1 MRILN
6 EIAYAKELEKKGF
19 IQKKYGFELKIL
31 AKYYYANGIIGDKLK
46 EKLIEFC
53 KLHISKYNEIKYM
66 KMVKNACKYGE
77 DYNLFVVK
85 PVKITLT
92 EFEKIQKLND
102 LKIEKIAFVLLVLAN
117 INKQSYS
124 LYIKDKIKKIIKIN
138 AMKKKPQE
146 WERLKKSFPHV
157 HKGYYVNNGINEI
170 FKLAKVYLNK
180 KEKNAIMKK
189 LIDEEFISMT
199 YSCKYK
205 LDYVFHQEEENAVI
219 INNFDDFIL
228 EYDYLIGDNIGHCE
242 CCGKPFR
249 IRSNKHKYC
258 SKCAKKI
265 LQEQKNKW
273 KRENWNGR
281 KIENPPNT
289 HG

>member
-6 EIAYAKELEKKGF
+6 EIEYAKELEQKGF

-31 AKYYYANGIIGDKLK
+31 AKYYYSQGIGGDELK
-46 EKLIEFC
+46 TKLIAFC
-53 KLHISKYNEIKYM
+53 NKYIPKYNEIKYM
-66 KMVKNACKYGE
+66 KMINNACRYGE
-77 DYNLFVVK
+77 DYSLFIVK
-85 PVKITLT
+85 PVRITPT
-92 EFEKIQKLND
+92 EIEKIQKLNN
-102 LKIEKIAFVLLVLAN
+102 LKVEKVAFVLLVLAN

-124 LYIKDKIKKIIKIN
+124 LYIKDKINKIIKIN
-138 AMKKKPQE
+138 NAKKKPQE
-146 WERLKKSFPHV
+146 WEILKKSFPHI

-170 FKLAKVYLNK
+170 FKLAKVCLNK

-219 INNFDDFIL
+219 INSFDDFVL
-228 EYDYLIGDNIGHCE
+228 EYDYLIGDNIGHCAYCE
-242 CCGKPFR
+242 KPFR

-258 SKCAKKI
+258 SKCAREVWNEYNKEK
-265 LQEQKNKW
+265 QKEYYHKNK
-273 KRENWNGR
+273 NSV
-281 KIENPPNT
+281 
-289 HG
+289 